1 MWWQIAGF
9 RSGEGN
15 RIARPDQSQSP
26 ARIQLPLMRHAA
38 GQLAQIFQL
47 HPLQRSMSSRPA
59 ELRKIAGDDVLSLI
73 FSMELQPAHKLLR
86 DPDLRPAA
94 HDSHPDCVVVR
105 TQNIGPVPWRIHEP
119 DV

>member
-26 ARIQLPLMRHAA
+26 ARIQLPLLRHAA
-38 GQLAQIFQL
+38 GQLAQILQL
-47 HPLQRSMSSRPA
+47 HPLQRSMSSRAA

-73 FSMELQPAHKLLR
+73 FSMELQPAYEILC
-86 DPDLRPAA
+86 DPDPGAPA
-94 HDSHPDCVVVR
+94 HHSHPDCVIVW
-105 TQNIGPVPWRIHEP
+105 TQNIGPVARRI
-119 DV
+119 